1 MATLVPW
8 LVLSGTV
15 AAQSGIYDAPWK
27 WGSGMR
33 RRQFLTLLGGV
44 AIATSQPAWPQSGSR
59 TYRVGLFNRG
69 APVSDTSPYGAALI
83 RGLETRGYVLG
94 RNLEFERRGARG
106 RFDLL
111 PGLLEELVASKVD
124 VIVAIGYPAAFT
136 AKTRTT
142 LPVVVFS
149 TGDPVGTGLVD
160 SLARPSGNV
169 TGISDM
175 AVELSPKR
183 LQLLKE
189 LVPNLRRVAI
199 VWNTGDAGMALR
211 YQSSDAAAQ
220 TLGIAI
226 QPFGVREP
234 DDIDRAFDA
243 LAREKPDAL
252 LVIAEALTISNRRR
266 IYDFAAAHRLPVL
279 YDENQFLIH
288 DGGLMFYGP
297 DNVDSFDRVAAL
309 VDRILK
315 GAKPQDLP
323 FEQPRLFKFVIN
335 GKTTKALGL
344 EIPPSLLAR
353 ADEVIE

>member
-1 MATLVPW
+1 MIGRRQFFSLLGSFAIATPEHA
-8 LVLSGTV
+8 S
-15 AAQSGIYDAPWK
+15 AQSG
-27 WGSGMR
+27 
-33 RRQFLTLLGGV
+33 Q
-44 AIATSQPAWPQSGSR
+44 R

-83 RGLETRGYVLG
+83 RGLEKRGYGLG
-94 RNLEFERRGARG
+94 RNLEFERRGAGG

-111 PGLLEELVASKVD
+111 PGLLDELIASKVD

-142 LPVVVFS
+142 IPVVVFS

-175 AVELSPKR
+175 TVELSPKR

-189 LVPNLRRVAI
+189 LVPALHRVAI
-199 VWNTGDAGMALR
+199 IWNTADAGMVLR
-211 YQSSDAAAQ
+211 YQMSDAAAH

-234 DDIDRAFDA
+234 DDIDRAFEAMSRD
-243 LAREKPDAL
+243 KPDAV
-252 LVIAEALTISNRRR
+252 LVIAEALTIANRRR
-266 IYDFAAAHRLPVL
+266 IYDFASMNRLPVL
-279 YDENQFLIH
+279 YDENRFLLR

-297 DNVDSFDRVAAL
+297 DDDDSLDRVAAL

-315 GAKPQDLP
+315 GSKPQDLP
-323 FEQPRLFKFVIN
+323 FEQPKLFKFVIN
-335 GKTTKALGL
+335 AKTAKALGL
-344 EIPPSLLAR
+344 EIPPSLQVI
-353 ADEVIE
+353 ADEVME

>member
-1 MATLVPW
+1 M
-8 LVLSGTV
+8 
-15 AAQSGIYDAPWK
+15 K
-27 WGSGMR
+27 
-33 RRQFLTLLGGV
+33 RRQFLALVTSAAILLPHR
-44 AIATSQPAWPQSGSR
+44 ASSQAVNR

-69 APVSDTSPYGAALI
+69 APVTDTSPYGAALI
-83 RGLETRGYVLG
+83 RGLEKRGYVLG
-94 RNLEFERRGARG
+94 RNFVFERRGAGG

-111 PGLLEELVASKVD
+111 PGLLDELVASKVD

-142 LPVVVFS
+142 LPTVVFS
-149 TGDPVGTGLVD
+149 TGDPVGTGLVS

-175 AVELSPKR
+175 TIELSPKR

-189 LVPNLRRVAI
+189 LVPTLRRVAI
-199 VWNTGDAGMALR
+199 IWNTADAGMVLR
-211 YQSSDAAAQ
+211 YQTSDAAARM
-220 TLGIAI
+220 LGLVI

-234 DDIDRAFDA
+234 DDIDRAFEA
-243 LAREKPDAL
+243 IARDKPDAV

-266 IYDFAAAHRLPVL
+266 IYDFAAVNLLPVL
-279 YDENQFLIH
+279 YDENRFLVR

-297 DNVDSFDRVAAL
+297 DDDESFDRVAVL

-315 GAKPQDLP
+315 GSKPEDLP
-323 FEQPRLFKFVIN
+323 FEEPRLFKFVIN
-335 GKTTKALGL
+335 AKTTKALGL
-344 EIPPSLLAR
+344 EIPPSIRIL

>member
-1 MATLVPW
+1 MM
-8 LVLSGTV
+8 
-15 AAQSGIYDAPWK
+15 
-27 WGSGMR
+27 MR
-33 RRQFLTLLGGV
+33 RRQFLMLLGSV
-44 AIATSQPAWPQSGSR
+44 TFASPQFARGQSANR

-69 APVSDTSPYGAALI
+69 APITDASPYGTALI
-83 RGLETRGYVLG
+83 RGLAKRGYTLG
-94 RNLEFERRGARG
+94 HNLAFERRGAGG

-111 PGLLEELVASKVD
+111 PALLDELVASKVD
-124 VIVAIGYPAAFT
+124 VIVAIGYPAAFA
-136 AKTRTT
+136 AKTRST

-160 SLARPSGNV
+160 SLARPSGNL

-199 VWNTGDAGMALR
+199 VWNTADAGMVLR
-211 YQSSDAAAQ
+211 YQTSDAAAHA
-220 TLGIAI
+220 LGIAI

-234 DDIDRAFDA
+234 DDIDRAFDSM
-243 LAREKPDAL
+243 ARDKPDAL
-252 LVIAEALTISNRRR
+252 LVIAEALTIANRRR
-266 IYDFAAAHRLPVL
+266 IYDFAASHRLPVL
-279 YDENQFLIH
+279 YDENRFLIR

-297 DNVDSFDRVAAL
+297 DDDSFDRVAAL

-315 GAKPQDLP
+315 GSKPQDLP
-323 FEQPRLFKFVIN
+323 FEQPRLFKLVIN
-335 GKTTKALGL
+335 SKTTRALGL
-344 EIPPSLLAR
+344 EIPSSLRML

>member
-1 MATLVPW
+1 M
-8 LVLSGTV
+8 
-15 AAQSGIYDAPWK
+15 K
-27 WGSGMR
+27 
-33 RRQFLTLLGGV
+33 RRQFLGLVTSAAILLPHR
-44 AIATSQPAWPQSGSR
+44 ASSQAVNR

-69 APVSDTSPYGAALI
+69 AAVTDTSPYGAALI
-83 RGLETRGYVLG
+83 RGLEKRGYVLG
-94 RNLEFERRGARG
+94 RNLAFERRGAGG

-111 PGLLEELVASKVD
+111 PGLLDELVASKVD

-142 LPVVVFS
+142 LPIVVFS
-149 TGDPVGTGLVD
+149 TGDPVGTGLVS

-169 TGISDM
+169 TDM
-175 AVELSPKR
+175 DMTIELSPKR

-199 VWNTGDAGMALR
+199 IWNTADVGMVLR
-211 YQSSDAAAQ
+211 YQTSDAAARR
-220 TLGIAI
+220 LGLVI

-234 DDIDRAFDA
+234 DDIDRAFEA
-243 LAREKPDAL
+243 IARDKPDAV

-266 IYDFAAAHRLPVL
+266 IYDFAAVNLLPVL
-279 YDENQFLIH
+279 YDENRFLVR

-297 DNVDSFDRVAAL
+297 DDNESFDRVAVL

-315 GAKPQDLP
+315 GSKPEDLP
-323 FEQPRLFKFVIN
+323 FEEPKLFKFVIN
-335 GKTTKALGL
+335 AKTTKALGL
-344 EIPPSLLAR
+344 EIPPSIRIL

>member
-1 MATLVPW
+1 
-8 LVLSGTV
+8 
-15 AAQSGIYDAPWK
+15 
-27 WGSGMR
+27 MR
-33 RRQFLTLLGGV
+33 RRDLLGLLGSA
-44 AIATSQPAWPQSGSR
+44 AITTPHPASAQSANR
-59 TYRVGLFNRG
+59 TYRVGLLNRG
-69 APVSDTSPYGAALI
+69 APVSNTSPYGAALI
-83 RGLETRGYVLG
+83 SGLGKRGYTLG
-94 RNLEFERRGARG
+94 RNLELERRGAGG

-111 PGLLEELVASKVD
+111 PGLLDELVASKVD

-175 AVELSPKR
+175 TIELSPKR

-189 LVPNLRRVAI
+189 LVPALRRVAI
-199 VWNTGDAGMALR
+199 IWNTADAGMVLR
-211 YQSSDAAAQ
+211 YQTSDAAAR

-234 DDIDRAFDA
+234 DDIDRAFEA
-243 LAREKPDAL
+243 MARDKPDAL
-252 LVIAEALTISNRRR
+252 LVIAEALTIANRRR
-266 IYDFAAAHRLPVL
+266 IYDFAAANRLPVL
-279 YDENQFLIH
+279 YDENRFLVR

-297 DNVDSFDRVAAL
+297 DDDDSLDRVAAL

-315 GAKPQDLP
+315 GSKPQDLP

-335 GKTTKALGL
+335 AKTTKALGL
-344 EIPPSLLAR
+344 EIPPSLQLI

>member
-1 MATLVPW
+1 
-8 LVLSGTV
+8 
-15 AAQSGIYDAPWK
+15 
-27 WGSGMR
+27 MR
-33 RRQFLTLLGGV
+33 RRHFLGLLATLAV
-44 AIATSQPAWPQSGSR
+44 PHSASAQSTNR
-59 TYRVGLFNRG
+59 IHRVGLFNRG
-69 APVSDTSPYGAALI
+69 RPIADTSPYGAALI
-83 RGLETRGYVLG
+83 RGLEKRGYVVG
-94 RNLEFERRGARG
+94 RNLQFERRGAGG

-111 PGLLEELVASKVD
+111 PSLLDELVASKVD

-142 LPVVVFS
+142 LPIVVFS

-175 AVELSPKR
+175 AIELSPKR
-183 LQLLKE
+183 LQMLKE
-189 LVPNLRRVAI
+189 LVSNLRRVAI
-199 VWNTGDAGMALR
+199 IWNTADAGMVLR
-211 YQSSDAAAQ
+211 YQTSDAAAQ

-234 DDIDRAFDA
+234 DDIDRAFEVMTRD
-243 LAREKPDAL
+243 KPDAL

-266 IYDFAAAHRLPVL
+266 IYDFAAANRLPVL
-279 YDENQFLIH
+279 YDENRFLIH

-297 DNVDSFDRVAAL
+297 DDDDSFDRVAAL

-315 GAKPQDLP
+315 GSKPQDLP
-323 FEQPRLFKFVIN
+323 FEQPRLFRFVIN
-335 GKTTKALGL
+335 AKTTKALGL
-344 EIPPSLLAR
+344 EIPPSLRVL

>member
-1 MATLVPW
+1 MMW
-8 LVLSGTV
+8 
-15 AAQSGIYDAPWK
+15 
-27 WGSGMR
+27 
-33 RRQFLTLLGGV
+33 RRQFLALLASV
-44 AIATSQPAWPQSGSR
+44 ACASPRSVLGQPAER
-59 TYRVGLFNRG
+59 TYRVGLLNRG
-69 APVSDTSPYGAALI
+69 VPIGDASPYGAALI
-83 RGLETRGYVLG
+83 RGLAKRGYVLG
-94 RNLEFERRGARG
+94 QNVQFERRGAGG

-111 PGLLEELVASKVD
+111 PALVAELVASKVD
-124 VIVAIGYPAAFT
+124 VIVAVGYPAAFA
-136 AKTRTT
+136 AKTLST

-149 TGDPVGTGLVD
+149 TGDPIGTGLVD

-189 LVPNLRRVAI
+189 LIPNLRRVAI
-199 VWNTGDAGMALR
+199 LWNTADAGMVLR
-211 YQSSDAAAQ
+211 YQTSDAAAH

-226 QPFGVREP
+226 QPFGVREA
-234 DDIDRAFDA
+234 DDIDRAFDTMV
-243 LAREKPDAL
+243 RDRPDAV
-252 LVIAEALTISNRRR
+252 LVIAEALTIGNRRR

-279 YDENQFLIH
+279 YDENRFVLS

-297 DNVDSFDRVAAL
+297 DEEDSFDRVAAL

-315 GAKPQDLP
+315 GSKPQDLP

-344 EIPPSLLAR
+344 EIPSSLRML